1 MRRPATTP
9 GLVVAL
15 GSAVGVA
22 FGSTPFFSSVFAVLG
37 AAWADAFGWS
47 PAVLA
52 TAATL
57 YLSMQIVAFP
67 LAGWLLDRWGSRR
80 VACASIL
87 MFGLTLVALSQ
98 MTGSALGFKVLLAM
112 MGFTSVAT
120 NFVAY
125 ARVIASWFDRNRGLA
140 IGLTA
145 SAQAVGIIT
154 LPLIVQRLI
163 EASGWSAALL
173 AVGGLQLLVC
183 LPVVWLLVKEQPHLA
198 PSPGA
203 AGAPVKTARIGAVLR
218 SPVFWGIAACIAVE
232 GLTIYAIL
240 PNTAFI
246 LGQTAGLAAHD
257 IAALASLSGIAFLF
271 GRVGFGYLLDRAP
284 ARLLFVVMV
293 AMVAGGVSLYAT
305 ADTLAGV
312 RVGAFLLG
320 MAGGGQTDLMP
331 YVASRYFGVQA
342 VSTVFGLLLLAFFAG
357 AAAAPVLFVAVAAAQ
372 GVVGAL
378 TLLAALQVVPAAV
391 FAALPNPPHRLA
403 ALA

>member
-1 MRRPATTP
+1 MSRLAVNP
-9 GLVVAL
+9 GLVAAL

-52 TAATL
+52 SAATL
-57 YLSMQIVAFP
+57 YLSMQVAAFP
-67 LAGWLLDRWGSRR
+67 VAGWMLDRWGSRR

-87 MFGLTLVALSQ
+87 MFGLTLLALSQ
-98 MTGSALGFKVLLAM
+98 MTGSALGLKVLLAL

-120 NFVAY
+120 NFIAY

-163 EASGWSAALL
+163 EASGWSTALL
-173 AVGGLQLLVC
+173 AVGGFQLLVC
-183 LPVVWLLVKEQPHLA
+183 LPVVWLLVQEQPSLA
-198 PSPGA
+198 PGPEVAGTPATA
-203 AGAPVKTARIGAVLR
+203 ARFGAVLR

-246 LGQTAGLAAHD
+246 LGRTAGLAARD
-257 IAALASLSGIAFLF
+257 IAALASLSGIAFLA
-271 GRVGFGYLLDRAP
+271 GRVGFGYLLDKAP
-284 ARLLFVVMV
+284 ARLLFIVMV
-293 AMVAGGVSLYAT
+293 AMVAGSVSLYAA

-312 RVGAFLLG
+312 RAGAFLLG

-357 AAAAPVLFVAVAAAQ
+357 AAVAPMLFVVVASAQ

-378 TLLAALQVVPAAV
+378 TLLAALQIVPAAV
-391 FAALPNPPHRLA
+391 FAALPNPPQRLA